1 LFNIENKVVIVTG
14 ANQGIG
20 LAISKGLIE
29 MNSKVIR
36 IDKKFDSDIGSDD
49 IVFDLRNTRKIESL
63 ICSIIEK
70 YNRVDGLVNNAGVSV
85 ASSDPYNDNEA
96 YDYTLDVNLH
106 APFRLCAEVC
116 KVMARQKSGSI
127 VNITSLGA
135 KLGFPDNPAYQISKA
150 ALQQLTKSISYDWGA
165 KGIRANNICPGYIK
179 TKMTEGGFNDVDMN
193 KTRLN
198 RMLIKRWGNPS
209 DLIGPVVFLLS
220 DASSYMTG
228 GDLAVDG
235 GWLSGGI

>member
-1 LFNIENKVVIVTG
+1 
-14 ANQGIG
+14 
-20 LAISKGLIE
+20 
-29 MNSKVIR
+29 
-36 IDKKFDSDIGSDD
+36 
-49 IVFDLRNTRKIESL
+49 
-63 ICSIIEK
+63 
-70 YNRVDGLVNNAGVSV
+70 
-85 ASSDPYNDNEA
+85 
-96 YDYTLDVNLH
+96 
-106 APFRLCAEVC
+106 
-116 KVMARQKSGSI
+116 MARQKSGSI